1 MRWGGSYL
9 FWFRSPRARRDKH
22 NSRHAASPI
31 HPHTHSQ
38 TTPRTGWVRRGVPA
52 PESVADH
59 SHRVALAALV
69 AAAGRPEYDAAR
81 AVAIAL
87 AHDVAEAVVGDI
99 APGDGVPKSVK
110 AAAEADAVSHMATL
124 LGGADSAAGSA
135 IASFWAEY
143 EAGETPEA
151 RLVKDCDK
159 VEMLLQAAEYETAH
173 PGLALSEFFE
183 GVRGKLKTEVG
194 RELAAEA
201 EARRPGWARGE
212 GGG

>member
-1 MRWGGSYL
+1 MTATNPPL
-9 FWFRSPRARRDKH
+9 CALPPLPT
-22 NSRHAASPI
+22 HA
-31 HPHTHSQ
+31 HTPNLHQ

-69 AAAGRPEYDAAR
+69 AAAGRPGYDASR

-87 AHDVAEAVVGDI
+87 AHDIAEAVVGDI
-99 APGDGVPKSVK
+99 APSDGVPKSVK
-110 AAAEADAVSHMATL
+110 AAKEAAAIDHMTSL
-124 LGGADSAAGSA
+124 LGGPDTTAGATIAAL
-135 IASFWAEY
+135 WAEY

-159 VEMLLQAAEYETAH
+159 VEMILQAAEYETAH
-173 PGLALSEFFE
+173 PGLALTEFFD
-183 GVRGKLKTEVG
+183 GVRGKLKTDVG

-201 EARRPGWARGE
+201 EKRRPGWAVKE
-212 GGG
+212 